1 MPRNERYYVFDH
13 SYDASEDA
21 LTLDLDCPERD
32 RCYRVTWQPEHLG
45 APMRVLAHWEF
56 DCIESAEPLPR
67 AEEDDLER
75 WLDASDD
82 VAELLEGYRRDERG
96 GVGVVN
102 ITHAQH
108 ALARLQRLEQDL
120 SDEDIEPCSWC
131 GVDCAKWTLRD
142 AEDALRG
149 IPGAEHDCGEV
160 CIGCLQ
166 AREQELD
173 EAAHAYTEPDHI
185 EEGWR

>member
-1 MPRNERYYVFDH
+1 MPRNERYFVLDS
-13 SYDASEDA
+13 SYHGPTDT
-21 LTLDLDCPERD
+21 LTLELDSPGRD
-32 RCYRVTWQPEHLG
+32 RCYVVEWRAEEVSRLRIVEH
-45 APMRVLAHWEF
+45 WTY
-56 DCIESAEPLPR
+56 DCVPSREPLPR
-67 AEEDDLER
+67 EEEDDLER
-75 WLDASDD
+75 WIDASDD
-82 VAELLEGYRRDERG
+82 VAELLEGYRRDEREA
-96 GVGVVN
+96 VGVVN

-108 ALARLQRLEQDL
+108 VLARLKRLESDL
-120 SDEDIEPCSWC
+120 SDEEIVPCDWC
-131 GVDCAKWTLRD
+131 ALDCPRWTLRD

-149 IPGAEHDCGEV
+149 IPGAERDCGEV